1 MGAQVRWKMLLLLIA
16 SLLVFGCELSSKS
29 GTGLARFLTT
39 AELDRITA
47 GTATASVDIT
57 AKALPPAAMTA
68 ASTETIAI
76 AASNPA
82 AAPPF
87 LSMPSSNYNMS
98 QEAGSA
104 AAPAFLSMLSTNYSI
119 SQGAGSA
126 ASGELAETTGSSR
139 TAVAG
144 ANGGAAVDAS
154 GASIAAGGGMGQTQL
169 SFQLQGF
176 STARA
181 DLVYGTAVATACCAP
196 VSAAQVTVDS
206 QTGGPYSAK
215 LESQP
220 LSDQPGQVESRVDI
234 VVVSSALPI
243 IDPGQAMVLT
253 QRGSP
258 LY

>member
-1 MGAQVRWKMLLLLIA
+1 
-16 SLLVFGCELSSKS
+16 
-29 GTGLARFLTT
+29 LTT
-39 AELDRITA
+39 PELDRITA
-47 GTATASVDIT
+47 GTATASVDI
-57 AKALPPAAMTA
+57 AANALPPAARTA
-68 ASTETIAI
+68 TSTETIAI
-76 AASNPA
+76 AGSNPA
-82 AAPPF
+82 ATPP
-87 LSMPSSNYNMS
+87 
-98 QEAGSA
+98 
-104 AAPAFLSMLSTNYSI
+104 FLSMLSTNYSM

-139 TAVAG
+139 TAVASP
-144 ANGGAAVDAS
+144 NGGAAVDAS

-169 SFQLQGF
+169 SFQFQGF

-196 VSAAQVTVDS
+196 ASTAQVTVDS

-220 LSDQPGQVESRVDI
+220 QSAQPGQVQSRVDI

-243 IDPGQAMVLT
+243 IDPGQAMVLVT
-253 QRGSP
+253 PRGSP

>member
-1 MGAQVRWKMLLLLIA
+1 MVAHEPWKMLLLLSA
-16 SLLVFGCELSSKS
+16 SLLLSGCELSSKS
-29 GTGLARFLTT
+29 GTSLTRLLTT
-39 AELDRITA
+39 GELDQITA

-57 AKALPPAAMTA
+57 AKALPPAATTA

-76 AASNPA
+76 AGSYPA

-87 LSMPSSNYNMS
+87 LSM
-98 QEAGSA
+98 
-104 AAPAFLSMLSTNYSI
+104 LSTNYSM

-139 TAVAG
+139 TAVVS

-154 GASIAAGGGMGQTQL
+154 GASIAAGGGIGQTQL
-169 SFQLQGF
+169 SFQFQGF

-220 LSDQPGQVESRVDI
+220 VSEQPGQVQSRVDI
-234 VVVSSALPI
+234 AVVSSALPI
-243 IDPGQAMVLT
+243 IDPGQAMVLLT
-253 QRGSP
+253 PRGSP